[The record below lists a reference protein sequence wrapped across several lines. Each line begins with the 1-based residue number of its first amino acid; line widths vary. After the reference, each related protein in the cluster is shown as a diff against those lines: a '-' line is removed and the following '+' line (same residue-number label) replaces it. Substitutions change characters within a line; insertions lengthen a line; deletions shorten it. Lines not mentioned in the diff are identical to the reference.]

1 MGVIGPL
8 VQAQTLRGPL
18 GTTLQLPAF
27 PPRSSAR
34 GAMCR
39 ALVSPGPPPA
49 CASRGSCSFPE
60 PWLLFCKMGGD
71 AYSNGTPLPAL
82 QTGTFQSGV
91 SEPWPP
97 YQLDVTHLPLFAP
110 FFFRF
115 YIFDT
120 AGPFCSSSTTWPIT
134 QGGPTGPG
142 LPLLCAR
149 ASPPRAKAASNGG
162 CADRER
168 LNTKGWVGRDVGPG
182 GGWDR
187 EGGDHF

>member
-1 MGVIGPL
+1 MGGIGPF

-27 PPRSSAR
+27 PPRSSAW

-49 CASRGSCSFPE
+49 CASRGGCSFPE

-71 AYSNGTPLPAL
+71 AYSNGTSLPAL
-82 QTGTFQSGV
+82 QTGKFQSGV
-91 SEPWPP
+91 SELWPP
-97 YQLDVTHLPLFAP
+97 YQLNVTHLPLFAL
-110 FFFRF
+110 FFFFF

-162 CADRER
+162 CAGRER